1 MMLTLLLVMM
11 MLTMMTMMT
20 MMILMIMMMAMMVMI
35 LMMMVMMMKK
45 HEMKILFQITLSDDF
60 AKYPGNKKLA
70 RDSERQRKHFFSYA
84 SG

>member
-1 MMLTLLLVMM
+1 MGSKWHLISASSFRLLSQ
-11 MLTMMTMMT
+11 
-20 MMILMIMMMAMMVMI
+20 MMIIMMIMMI

-84 SG
+84 SA